1 MRYKLLPVIITAL
14 VLLCSC
20 DAQKQQAQPVQYQK
34 PEVDFVMPSD
44 IISAQVGEKVTFSAK
59 VVSGDKVSTGWYID
73 EVLTSSAQSFD
84 YVFEQA
90 GTYDVK
96 FEARNG
102 AGVVSH
108 TYTVN
113 VSDKLA
119 VTLSVKDSTR
129 IYRLQ
134 LDYLRVAAVV
144 EYGKDVTH
152 EWSVDGTV
160 LGDEA
165 YFCSVQLLEPRIYN
179 VHYRGTN
186 MSGSYEKSF
195 EVFVNE
201 RPLEIS
207 FSNTD
212 EIIAILEGRTL
223 KIETEVLYG
232 GTGLQQKWYL
242 DEVLVSEE
250 ADFSWF
256 FGLAGEYMLRYEAEN
271 AKGETVTRS
280 WKVTVTSTGRI
291 FDDFEYDAIGPWFNL
306 KENSPGIELVDNP
319 IKEGLNTSDKCLRD
333 QVSGSGS
340 TSGYFTLKAPVML
353 SQAGFDVSEYSGIR
367 FLVYLNNNEYY
378 PRIDFGGTK
387 YPSTT
392 EPKFNGGW
400 EKLEYKLPEGKTF
413 DNTKNIVFRMMYNQ
427 AGSNISGGSTSAE
440 TNNRT
445 VYIDDIEFFK

>member
-1 MRYKLLPVIITAL
+1 MGYKLLPVVCAAILGLWACNAL
-14 VLLCSC
+14 T
-20 DAQKQQAQPVQYQK
+20 QEAQPVQYQEPK
-34 PEVDFVMPSD
+34 VDFVMPSD
-44 IISAQVGEKVTFSAK
+44 IIAAQVGEKVAFSAK
-59 VVSGDKVSTGWYID
+59 LVSGDKVSVGWYID
-73 EVLTSSAQSFD
+73 DVLTSSAQSFE

-90 GTYDVK
+90 GTYDVR

-108 TYTVN
+108 SYTVN
-113 VSDKLA
+113 VSDKLSI
-119 VTLSVKDSTR
+119 TLSVKDSTR
-129 IYRLQ
+129 VERLQ
-134 LDYLRVAAVV
+134 LNYLQVAAVV
-144 EYGKDVTH
+144 EYGKDVIH

-165 YFCSVQLLEPRIYN
+165 FFGTFQLEEARIYQ
-179 VHYRGTN
+179 VHYRGSN
-186 MSGSYEKSF
+186 LSGSFEKSF
-195 EVFVNE
+195 EVLVNE

-223 KIETEVLYG
+223 KIETRVLYG

-242 DEVLVSEE
+242 DEEQVSEE

-256 FGLAGEYMLRYEAEN
+256 FGLGGEYLLRYEAEN

-280 WKVTVTSTGRI
+280 WKVTVSSTGRI

-319 IKEGLNTSDKCLRD
+319 LKEGINTSDKCLRD

-340 TSGYFTLKAPVML
+340 TSGYFTLKASVML
-353 SQAGFDVSEYSGIR
+353 SQGSFDVSEYSGIR

-378 PRIDFGGTK
+378 PRVDYAGTK
-387 YPSTT
+387 YPSVTA
-392 EPKFNGGW
+392 PKFNGTW
-400 EKLEYKLPEGKTF
+400 EKLEYKLPEGQTF

-427 AGSNISGGSTSAE
+427 SGSNISGGSTSAE